1 MCMYAIKLTIK
12 FDKLQHKIKPVTMV
26 CYDLS
31 KSKRIKKKFCQLT
44 FIFRYAN
51 RARLFPNS

>member
-26 CYDLS
+26 CCDLS
-31 KSKRIKKKFCQLT
+31 KSKRIKKKILPTNIHLSLCK
-44 FIFRYAN
+44 
-51 RARLFPNS
+51 